1 VRQVIAH
8 IDLESE
14 ADKRAKV
21 QRFRDSDW
29 SQKPDELA
37 RIEQSILD
45 PTKYQMT
52 VTLTA
57 VLADGRRLT
66 GGGFGFGGPR
76 HGIGAI
82 WYRYRGPQL
91 HDDPGEHERLLDET
105 YHVSLSDVQD
115 AVDQM
120 LGRDPEQHRPPRLS
134 WDGLLRALDM
144 DGVRSSEQELIAT
157 PLIVDLSDEA
167 TAEIARD

>member
-1 VRQVIAH
+1 VAPSATEQKWVSGWCGRASVPDVTAQESPQHQVRQVIAH

-66 GGGFGFGGPR
+66 SGGFGLGDLVPIPR
-76 HGIGAI
+76 PA
-82 WYRYRGPQL
+82 
-91 HDDPGEHERLLDET
+91 
-105 YHVSLSDVQD
+105 
-115 AVDQM
+115 A
-120 LGRDPEQHRPPRLS
+120 
-134 WDGLLRALDM
+134 
-144 DGVRSSEQELIAT
+144 
-157 PLIVDLSDEA
+157 
-167 TAEIARD
+167 AR

>member
-1 VRQVIAH
+1 MASVPDVTAHDTPQHQVRQVIAH

-52 VTLTA
+52 VTMP
-57 VLADGRRLT
+57 RRPP
-66 GGGFGFGGPR
+66 PR
-76 HGIGAI
+76 HR
-82 WYRYRGPQL
+82 RYLVPV
-91 HDDPGEHERLLDET
+91 P
-105 YHVSLSDVQD
+105 
-115 AVDQM
+115 
-120 LGRDPEQHRPPRLS
+120 RP
-134 WDGLLRALDM
+134 A
-144 DGVRSSEQELIAT
+144 A
-157 PLIVDLSDEA
+157 
-167 TAEIARD
+167 AR